1 MTMREAMRVRVLGPR
16 RSAAVSL
23 VLITLL
29 ATGLAACGKKGDLE
43 APSTTE
49 WNEPDPQHPRGHGFD
64 N

>member
-1 MTMREAMRVRVLGPR
+1 MTMSEAMRARDVGPR
-16 RSAAVSL
+16 RSAVVLL
-23 VLITLL
+23 VLITFL

>member
-1 MTMREAMRVRVLGPR
+1 MTMREAMRARVLGPR

>member
-1 MTMREAMRVRVLGPR
+1 VGPR
-16 RSAAVSL
+16 RSAVVLL
-23 VLITLL
+23 VLITFL